1 MDNFAVEELLPVKD
15 QAAALPKEPGV
26 YLMKNQAGVI
36 IYVGKAKILRNRVKS
51 YFAKQKGRPLRLK
64 HLIKQIVKIDYM
76 VTSTEVEAF
85 LVEASLIKKHKP
97 KYNIRLKD
105 DKSYPY
111 IKCSLSEDFPR
122 FYVSR
127 KVSTNKKDL
136 FYGPFTSGYLVRE
149 NIKFLNGIYKIRDC
163 SNGFMK
169 IRQRPC
175 ITFEIKRCTAP
186 CVEMT
191 TKRKYKNQIKKAIAF
206 LEGETEAVLKEVAEN
221 MHQASQDEEFE
232 KAAEYR
238 DQLEAAKIILEKQR
252 VVAREDIDRDVV
264 SCVADESGSLISM
277 IHTRK
282 GRVLGQK
289 IHFLSRLQIGVE
301 DQNLREKTLS
311 FLNQYYVDN
320 FIPDEVLLDQDLGRD
335 LNRLFKDVLKERSK
349 RDVEVVHV
357 PNSQTKPILEMARK
371 NAEEHLKKH
380 IDSSNKQEKAL
391 LEIQEKFGL
400 PEIPER
406 IECYDI
412 SNFQGDQSVG
422 SQVVFNGGA
431 PSPEDYR
438 IYKIKTVVGPDD
450 FNSLKEV
457 LTRRLFHI
465 EYQDPQLI
473 VIDGGK
479 GQLSKVVSVFK
490 DLGREDLP
498 VVGLAKSKEKGDF
511 KEAELIRTSE
521 RFFLPGRSN
530 HILFKPYSNGLK
542 ILTQIRDEAHR
553 FAITHHRKLRDKKMM
568 DSVFV
573 GISGF
578 GPKRQRRLKDFLKTK
593 SDWSTITEEEVKAA
607 TGASKAVSK
616 EILVHL
622 HGIVKE
628 VGKD

>member
-1 MDNFAVEELLPVKD
+1 MGGVVTSLSPAKE
-15 QAAALPKEPGV
+15 QAALMPTEPGV
-26 YLMKNQAGVI
+26 YLMKNQVGVI
-36 IYVGKAKILRNRVKS
+36 IYIGKAKVLRNRVKS
-51 YFAKQKGRPLRLK
+51 YFVKQKGRPNRLK
-64 HLIKQIVKIDYM
+64 HLIKKIVKIDYM

-85 LVEASLIKKHKP
+85 LLEASLIKKHKP
-97 KYNIRLKD
+97 RYNIRLKD

-111 IKCSLSEDFPR
+111 IKCSLSEEFPR
-122 FYVSR
+122 FYLAR

-149 NIKFLNGIYKIRDC
+149 NIKFLNGLYKIRDC

-169 IRQRPC
+169 IRKRPC
-175 ITFEIKRCTAP
+175 LSYEIKRCTAP

-191 TKRKYKNQIKKAIAF
+191 TSRKYQNQIKKAIAF
-206 LEGETEAVLKEVAEN
+206 LEGETEKVLKEVKTSMKE
-221 MHQASQDEEFE
+221 ASGNEDFE

-238 DQLEAAKIILEKQR
+238 DQLEAAKIILEKQT
-252 VVAREDIDRDVV
+252 VVSRENIDRDVI
-264 SCVADESGSLISM
+264 SCVADEKGSLISM

-289 IHFLSRLQIGVE
+289 THFLSRLQVGVE
-301 DQNLREKTLS
+301 DENLREKILS

-335 LNRLFKDVLKERSK
+335 LNRLFKDVLKERSG
-349 RDVEVVHV
+349 REVLVVHV
-357 PNSQTKPILEMARK
+357 PSYSTQGVLEMARK

-380 IDSSNKQEKAL
+380 VDESSKTELAL

-400 PEIPER
+400 LELPDR

-422 SQVVFNGGA
+422 SQVVFNGGVS
-431 PSPEDYR
+431 SPEDYR

-457 LTRRLFHI
+457 LTRRLSHT

-479 GQLSKVVSVFK
+479 GQLSKVVSVLK
-490 DLGREDLP
+490 ELGREDLP
-498 VVGLAKSKEKGDF
+498 VVGLAKSKEKGEFSDV
-511 KEAELIRTSE
+511 ELKRTSE

-530 HILFKPYSNGLK
+530 PIMFKPYSDGLK

-553 FAITHHRKLRDKKMM
+553 FAITHHRKLRDKKMVESIF
-568 DSVFV
+568 D
-573 GISGF
+573 GIPGF
-578 GPKRQRRLKDFLKTK
+578 GLKRQERLRDFLKTK
-593 SDWSTITEEEVKAA
+593 TDWTLITQDQIKKA
-607 TGASKAVSK
+607 TGASIKVSK
-616 EILVHL
+616 EILEHL
-622 HGIVKE
+622 HGMVKE
-628 VGKD
+628 EA